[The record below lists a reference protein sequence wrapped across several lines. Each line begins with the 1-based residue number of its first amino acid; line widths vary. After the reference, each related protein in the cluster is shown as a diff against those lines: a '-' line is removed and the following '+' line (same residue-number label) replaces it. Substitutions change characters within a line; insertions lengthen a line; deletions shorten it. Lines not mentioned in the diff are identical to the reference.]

1 MREIKF
7 RAWSE
12 LDKEMFEVAS
22 IDLLLGLI
30 VRQCEN
36 KIKTYVLEELI
47 LMQLTGL
54 KDKNGKEIY
63 EGGLL
68 SNETGRICKI
78 IWCDKAAAFDVV
90 PLNGLGT
97 AENFE
102 PYYWHKCEAIGNI
115 YENPELM
122 KAKIK

>member
-36 KIKTYVLEELI
+36 KIKTYVLEELV
-47 LMQLTGL
+47 LMQFTGL

-78 IWCDKAAAFDVV
+78 IWCDKRLHLT
-90 PLNGLGT
+90 PC
-97 AENFE
+97 
-102 PYYWHKCEAIGNI
+102 P
-115 YENPELM
+115 
-122 KAKIK
+122 